1 MNSEKPNRL
10 PQYLIIAETIR
21 SWIRSGKYKVGD
33 SIATTGELAEQF
45 GVARGTINEALREL
59 SSQGVILTSR
69 GKKSTVKS
77 SPLIRPVLTKMKLGD
92 QILVEKVSDEQKKV
106 VSIHTVRAG
115 QELHTSLGFDTT
127 EPLIQIEIVN
137 YLNDRRN
144 AYVVYYIHDFLHG
157 EASLDDTDTIIKKLE
172 QIKTDSNPAET
183 RFSAIVAD
191 IELSNKLQIN
201 VGSPVI
207 RYRRLISHGRSH
219 LVLYCEAFLR
229 SDDCE
234 YQF

>member
-1 MNSEKPNRL
+1 MNSNKTSRL
-10 PQYLIIAETIR
+10 PQYLVIAETIR
-21 SWIRSGKYKVGD
+21 SWITSGRCKVGD

-59 SSQGVILTSR
+59 SSQGIILTSR
-69 GKKSTVKS
+69 GKKSTVNN

-92 QILVEKVSDEQKKV
+92 QIVIEKVNEEQKKV
-106 VSIHTVRAG
+106 VSVNTLHSG
-115 QELHTSLGFDTT
+115 QALYKSLGFNT
-127 EPLIQIEIVN
+127 EEALIQVEIFN
-137 YLNDRRN
+137 YLNERRN
-144 AYVVYYIHDFLHG
+144 AYVIYYLLDFLNH
-157 EASLDDTDTIIKKLE
+157 EASLDDTDLIIEKVD
-172 QIKTDSNPAET
+172 QIKDTSNHTET
-183 RFSAIVAD
+183 RFSAMVAD
-191 IELSNKLQIN
+191 IELSDKLQIN

-207 RYRRLISHGRSH
+207 RYRRLISKDRSR

>member
-1 MNSEKPNRL
+1 MNLEKPNRL
-10 PQYLIIAETIR
+10 PQYLIIAEAIR

-59 SSQGVILTSR
+59 SNQGVILTSR

-92 QILVEKVSDEQKKV
+92 QILIEKVDDEQKKIISV
-106 VSIHTVRAG
+106 NTVRAG
-115 QELHTSLGFDTT
+115 QELHASLGFDTKD
-127 EPLIQIEIVN
+127 PLLQIEIFN

-144 AYVVYYIHDFLHG
+144 AYVVYYILDFMNG
-157 EASLDDTDTIIKKLE
+157 EASLEDTDKIIEKLE
-172 QIKTDSNPAET
+172 QVKSDSNQTEA

-191 IELSNKLQIN
+191 IELSIKLKIN

-207 RYRRLISHGRSH
+207 RYRRLISKGRSH

>member
-1 MNSEKPNRL
+1 MNIKNANKM
-10 PQYLIIAETIR
+10 PQYLLIAETIR
-21 SWIRSGKYKVGD
+21 SWIASGRYKVGD

-69 GKKSTVKS
+69 GKKSTVNS
-77 SPLIRPVLTKMKLGD
+77 SPLIRPVLAKMKLGD
-92 QILVEKVSDEQKKV
+92 QIFIEKTSDEQKKL
-106 VSIHTVRAG
+106 VSVSTVTAG
-115 QELHTSLGFDTT
+115 EPMLASLDFHI
-127 EPLIQIEIVN
+127 ENALIQIEFCN

-144 AYVVYYIHDFLHG
+144 AYGLYYIADFLNG
-157 EASLDDTDTIIKKLE
+157 EASLDETDLILE
-172 QIKTDSNPAET
+172 QLRKIKNSATQNET
-183 RFSAIVAD
+183 RFSAMVAD
-191 IELSNKLQIN
+191 IELSRNLEIN

-207 RYRRLISHGRSH
+207 RYRNLISSGRSN
-219 LVLYCEAFLR
+219 LDLYCEAFLR